1 VVVAAHPT
9 DSLVT
14 EDAMIIAIM
23 LSAAGL
29 GFLCWL
35 AFNLAV
41 YALPFLA
48 GTAAGIFAYHTGA
61 GAVGG
66 AAVGLIAGAITL
78 VAGEFAF
85 ANIRSTTIRS
95 IIAAT
100 FALPAAVAGYHLVL
114 GLSALSMPSEAW
126 RQLFAVTGAVVV
138 GSTAWARL
146 LRSDQQIRG
155 ANSVAVPAPQPT
167 APH

>member
-1 VVVAAHPT
+1 
-9 DSLVT
+9 
-14 EDAMIIAIM
+14 MIIAIM

-35 AFNLAV
+35 AFTLAV

-85 ANIRSTTIRS
+85 ANIRSTIIRS

-114 GLSALSMPSEAW
+114 GLSALGTPSETW
-126 RQLFAVTGAVVV
+126 RQLFAITGAVVV
-138 GSTAWARL
+138 GSTAWGRL
-146 LRSDQQIRG
+146 LHSDQQIRG
-155 ANSVAVPAPQPT
+155 TNSVAVAEPQPAP
-167 APH
+167 AR

>member
-1 VVVAAHPT
+1 
-9 DSLVT
+9 
-14 EDAMIIAIM
+14 MIIAIM

-35 AFNLAV
+35 AFTLAV

-48 GTAAGIFAYHTGA
+48 GTAAGMFAYHTGA

-66 AAVGLIAGAITL
+66 ASVGLIAGAITL

-85 ANIRSTTIRS
+85 ANIRSTIIRS
-95 IIAAT
+95 VIATT

-114 GLSALSMPSEAW
+114 GLGALGMPSETW
-126 RQLFAVTGAVVV
+126 RQLFAITGAGVV
-138 GSTAWARL
+138 GLTAWGRL

-155 ANSVAVPAPQPT
+155 ANSVANPAPQPT
-167 APH
+167 TPY